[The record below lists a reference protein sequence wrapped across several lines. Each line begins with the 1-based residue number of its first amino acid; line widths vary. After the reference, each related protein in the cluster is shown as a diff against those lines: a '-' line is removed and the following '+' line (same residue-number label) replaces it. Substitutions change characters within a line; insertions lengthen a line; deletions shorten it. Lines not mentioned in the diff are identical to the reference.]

1 MVLNL
6 DLWVLDLETGF
17 AEGQRYW
24 QTYKQSYEDMQFC
37 DFVGKKPAK
46 KLITVLC
53 PKSVDVLQDDV

>member
-37 DFVGKKPAK
+37 DFVGKKPA
-46 KLITVLC
+46 INW
-53 PKSVDVLQDDV
+53 